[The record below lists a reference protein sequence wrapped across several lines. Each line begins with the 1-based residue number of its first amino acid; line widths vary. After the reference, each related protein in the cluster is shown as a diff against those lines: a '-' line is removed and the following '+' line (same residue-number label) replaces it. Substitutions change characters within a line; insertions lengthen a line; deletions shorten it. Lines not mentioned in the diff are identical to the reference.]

1 MFNRIL
7 ILFIAALLSLTAGYA
22 QKDIPANLPKFD
34 QKLLH
39 FGFQLGLSSNGFALE
54 PDFRQ
59 DDSLIGLNVGRQPGF
74 VIRVVSELHMGSYF
88 GLRFTPGIAFAAR
101 DLQYN
106 YYSQNTT
113 DPTTVVRTIE
123 STFIDI
129 PLYLKY
135 RSARVNNFA
144 QYVFLGMNYSVDL
157 ASQEYVDNQIDE
169 RGEFIV
175 KIKRN
180 NYMAEFGFG
189 FDFFMEYFKF
199 SPELRFSY
207 GLNNIIV
214 QDGTVYA
221 NPVEALNSRIFV
233 LSLNFEG

>member
-1 MFNRIL
+1 MKWQKFIL
-7 ILFIAALLSLTAGYA
+7 LAFLSTSLFGEVLG
-22 QKDIPANLPKFD
+22 QKDIPENLPKFD

-39 FGFQLGLSSNGFALE
+39 FGFQLGLSNNGFALE
-54 PDFRQ
+54 PDLTQ
-59 DDSLIGLNVGRQPGF
+59 GDSLIAIEIGRQPGF
-74 VIRVVSELHMGSYF
+74 IIHVVSELHLGPYF

-101 DLQYN
+101 DLK
-106 YYSQNTT
+106 YSYLN
-113 DPTTVVRTIE
+113 DLSPKVRTIE

-144 QYVFLGMNYSVDL
+144 QYVFAGFNYSIDL
-157 ASQEYVDNQIDE
+157 ASQEFVDNQLDD
-169 RGEFIV
+169 RGEFLV
-175 KIKRN
+175 KLSRE
-180 NYMAEFGFG
+180 NYMAEFGVG
-189 FDFFMEYFKF
+189 FDFFLEYFKF

-214 QDGTVYA
+214 KDNTIYS

-233 LSLNFEG
+233 IAFNFEG